1 MKLEKY
7 IKSGDL
13 EALAE
18 EARKQPDVLATFI
31 LGNRLKKMAETIL
44 GEVKDTAVVVAEA
57 MLGESGGEY
66 EGVKISFRREKIY
79 SFDNARLNRILESL
93 TAKEKEVKALKDSR
107 KATEQSLIADGEAE
121 LLEIKTIIVV
131 K

>member
-1 MKLEKY
+1 
-7 IKSGDL
+7 
-13 EALAE
+13 
-18 EARKQPDVLATFI
+18 
-31 LGNRLKKMAETIL
+31 
-44 GEVKDTAVVVAEA
+44 